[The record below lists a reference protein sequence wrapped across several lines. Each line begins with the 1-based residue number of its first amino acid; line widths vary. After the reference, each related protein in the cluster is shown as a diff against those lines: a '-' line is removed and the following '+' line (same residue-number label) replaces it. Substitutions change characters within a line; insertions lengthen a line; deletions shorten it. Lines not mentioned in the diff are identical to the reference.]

1 MLVAARRPVH
11 KDQSLSYDIK
21 DIVEQASAQW
31 QQPPPLPLFG
41 SLCKEVHVFIFV
53 VMGMNTHRHAR
64 TRAQSCLLLHRS
76 LTWDVLACLP
86 TRTEQLSAP
95 ELENMDQG
103 RLRFCSLRDE
113 EVAL

>member
-31 QQPPPLPLFG
+31 QQPPFPPPLFG

-53 VMGMNTHRHAR
+53 VMGMNTHRH
-64 TRAQSCLLLHRS
+64 THTSTELLPPSSVFNVGHVGS
-76 LTWDVLACLP
+76 SPDAHGAAFST
-86 TRTEQLSAP
+86 
-95 ELENMDQG
+95 
-103 RLRFCSLRDE
+103 
-113 EVAL
+113 